1 MLGIEAIVIEMF
13 RVIAD
18 DPRAIGLLRIDR
30 VTMSPAVRDCVVDK
44 LGRRFQLHTFSEMDR
59 VVVFTAVNPP
69 SPGLSNSIVSNDYS
83 NLPVSIFRIRIEV
96 DPVSADAFEYEP
108 VDDNIPLLAFFG
120 GL

>member
-30 VTMSPAVRDCVVDK
+30 VTMSAAVRDRIVDK

-59 VVVFTAVNPP
+59 VVVFTAVNPSRP
-69 SPGLSNSIVSNDYS
+69 SLSHGIVSNDYS
-83 NLPVSIFRIRIEV
+83 NRPASIFRIRIEV
-96 DPVSADAFEYEP
+96 HPVSADA
-108 VDDNIPLLAFFG
+108 LQC
-120 GL
+120 